1 MEGKKWTDHHP
12 EQPEGY
18 LVRPSSK
25 ILAFL
30 QSIFEECAANSSKDP
45 LGAVS
50 LQGRGPEGLP
60 GRHATWRNRVSLPTL
75 HRRHHKPSQDSISR
89 GSAMVESCVLARN
102 MIKSTKIQLYMPACS
117 LQQY

>member
-1 MEGKKWTDHHP
+1 MEGQKWTDHHP
-12 EQPEGY
+12 QQPEGY

-30 QSIFEECAANSSKDP
+30 QSIFEECTASSKDP
-45 LGAVS
+45 LGALS

-60 GRHATWRNRVSLPTL
+60 GPHATWRNRASLPTL
-75 HRRHHKPSQDSISR
+75 HSGCHKPSQDSISR
-89 GSAMVESCVLARN
+89 GSAMVKSCVLARN
-102 MIKSTKIQLYMPACS
+102 MAKSTKIQLYMPACS